1 MIRVIS
7 LATSLFVTFSTAL
20 DSNKDK
26 ALSELIEKGIEMHPL
41 EYVSLTFE
49 GVKMAEFDYPSEED
63 NFWIAS
69 KSLGSS

>member
-1 MIRVIS
+1 M
-7 LATSLFVTFSTAL
+7 
-20 DSNKDK
+20 D
-26 ALSELIEKGIEMHPL
+26 PL

-69 KSLGSS
+69 KSLGSSQMMINGAYAA